1 MRQWSFLNHL
11 QALFFSTSTLS
22 YSKIFAFIGYGV
34 VYFKTEFIAQ
44 AEHIDP
50 ETKRFTFWVNSS
62 FV

>member
-1 MRQWSFLNHL
+1 MIILKSFTG
-11 QALFFSTSTLS
+11 FVFSTSTLS

-50 ETKRFTFWVNSS
+50 ETKRFTF
-62 FV
+62 